1 MDVPEDRESQR
12 RDTAQFGRFVL
23 RLGERRLEKDDCP
36 IRLGG
41 RALDILISLVSRA
54 GEVVSQQ
61 ALQDEVWPNVTVDP
75 VSLRVQMTALRK
87 VLGDGEEAAQY
98 IATIPNRGYCF
109 VAPVAWKMLD
119 ACALVGA
126 DQTRLPK
133 LRPLVGR
140 EYAVS
145 SVITKLVE
153 KRFVTLTGTGGIGK
167 TAVAVAVA
175 HALVSTFRDGVHF
188 FDLSALA
195 SPAAVLVMLRRDVLR
210 HYSISD
216 QMFPPVAQAMGG
228 KHALV
233 VFDCCDHM
241 APAMGALAADLISQ
255 TDGVHVLVTSREITR
270 APGETVVRLPPLDYP
285 ADASVLS
292 VDNLREYAAMRLL
305 AQLIGAGGLRPSDD
319 DLRAMAV
326 MAAKLDGLPLALELA
341 AYSIAE
347 TGIARTAS
355 LIASR
360 FVLFLTNQSAALP
373 RHESLNAA
381 LEWSYDQLTSE
392 QKSVLRNLSVFV
404 GPFTLEGVHGVAA
417 EAGLDAPATLAALV
431 TLSGKSLVSRDDRG
445 EVPQYLLLD
454 TTRSFAFSK
463 LLTMGNAEAVK
474 RRHAQY
480 IENCFAEA
488 NAAAQGLPFGHNADR
503 LSMHIQNVR
512 AALEWCFSPRGD
524 LALGARIAAASAR
537 VFLILGLNQEGK
549 RWFTL
554 ALESLD
560 ATSIGTRLEFD
571 IRFAISACNVSI
583 IQNPVDMMNDAKAIV
598 GLADQVGDAITRL
611 ETRAWECMTCVQL
624 RHSDETL
631 SAAIYLRQLAL
642 SMDDYPAQLLGD
654 WVLGMVQ
661 HFRGALEQVA
671 PLCKTAATLSFT
683 RENVYFSSM
692 QKTFQVAAVG
702 SMARTLWLRG
712 MPDAAIKMAR
722 AALDR
727 PDSLFAKRSNVP
739 IFFIPLYV
747 WVGDWQASENLLQNA
762 QEKLIIDENDGAFL
776 GAFRGEICLK
786 RGHFAEAV
794 VLLQEYC
801 DLHKER
807 PLFAQMAVFST
818 DLAEAFAVSGQYMR
832 AAQAMQTAFAVHEMF
847 GESFF
852 TPELYR
858 VMGLVAAIAPLSVTP
873 DAETWFLRAIDC
885 AERQGSLSFRLR
897 ATTSLAQLYRCN
909 GARGRARAML
919 SAVYNRFT
927 EGFETIDLV
936 AARNLLDQLGDA
948 GNDVCHLSAMS

>member
-1 MDVPEDRESQR
+1 MPEETKPQR
-12 RDTAQFGRFVL
+12 GDTAQFGRFVL
-23 RLGERRLEKDDCP
+23 WLGERRLEKDASP
-36 IRLGG
+36 VRLGG
-41 RALDILISLVSRA
+41 RALDILISLVGRA
-54 GEVVSQQ
+54 GEVLSQQ
-61 ALQDEVWPNVTVDP
+61 ELQDEVWPNVTVEP

-98 IATIPNRGYCF
+98 IVTIPNRGYCF
-109 VAPVAWKMLD
+109 VAPVTWTMPD
-119 ACALVGA
+119 AYALAGA
-126 DQTRLPK
+126 DQRRLPK

-140 EYAVS
+140 EYSVS
-145 SVITKLVE
+145 NVIAKLVE
-153 KRFVTLTGTGGIGK
+153 TRFVTLTGTGGIGK
-167 TAVAVAVA
+167 TAVAIAVA
-175 HALVSTFRDGVHF
+175 HALASTFRDGVYF

-210 HYSISD
+210 RYSISD
-216 QMFPPVAQAMGG
+216 RIFPPIAQAMGD
-228 KHALV
+228 KRALL

-241 APAMGALAADLISQ
+241 APAMGALAADLVSQ
-255 TDGVHVLVTSREITR
+255 TEGVHVLVTSREILR
-270 APGETVVRLPPLDYP
+270 APGETVITVAPLDYP
-285 ADASVLS
+285 VDASVLS
-292 VDNLREYAAMRLL
+292 GDELREYAAMRLL
-305 AQLIGAGGLRPSDD
+305 TQLIGTGGLRPSED
-319 DLRAMAV
+319 DLRALAV

-341 AYSIAE
+341 AHSIAE

-360 FVLFLTNQSAALP
+360 FMLFLTNQCAPLP

-381 LEWSYDQLTSE
+381 LEWSYAQLKSE
-392 QKSVLRNLSVFV
+392 QKAVLRNLSVFV
-404 GPFTLEGVHGVAA
+404 GPFTLDGVHGVAV
-417 EAGLDAPATLAALV
+417 EAGLDAPAVAAALV

-445 EVPQYLLLD
+445 EVPQYFLLD

-463 LLTMGNAEAVK
+463 LLTMGNAEAVQ

-480 IENCFAEA
+480 IENYFAEA
-488 NAAAQGLPFGHNADR
+488 NAAAPGLPFGHNAHG
-503 LSMHIQNVR
+503 LSVHIQNVR

-583 IQNPVDMMNDAKAIV
+583 IQNPVDMMDDAGAIV
-598 GLADQVGDAITRL
+598 ELADQVGDAITRL

-671 PLCKTAATLSFT
+671 PLCKSAATLSFT
-683 RENVYFSSM
+683 RENAYFSSM

-702 SMARTLWLRG
+702 SLARTLWLRG
-712 MPDAAIKMAR
+712 TPDAAINMTR

-727 PDSLFAKRSNVP
+727 PNSLLAQRSNVP
-739 IFFIPLYV
+739 IFFIPLYI
-747 WVGDWQASENLLQNA
+747 WVGDWQASENLLRNA
-762 QEKLIIDENDGAFL
+762 QEKLIIAEGEGAFIS
-776 GAFRGEICLK
+776 AFRGEMYLK
-786 RGHFAEAV
+786 RGNIAEAV
-794 VLLQEYC
+794 LLLQEYY
-801 DLHKER
+801 DLHKDG

-818 DLAEAFAVSGQYMR
+818 DLAEALAISSQYMR

-858 VMGLVAAIAPLSVTP
+858 VMGLVAAIAPPSVSP
-873 DAETWFLRAIDC
+873 DAETWLLRAIDC

-897 ATTSLAQLYRCN
+897 ATISLAQLYRRK
-909 GARGRARAML
+909 GAAGQARAML

-948 GNDVCHLSAMS
+948 GNDVCHLSAMN